1 MDEEAQHMEVE
12 DDHDIDVGD
21 SWVAWS
27 CFRVV

>member
-12 DDHDIDVGD
+12 DDDIDVGD